1 MQATTNKFGLIQ
13 FSAIPGTK
21 PLSCPSHDNKG
32 CPGDLSHNSSTLALV
47 RPFVA
52 ALATV
57 YQEPH
62 FWSTEGQ

>member
-1 MQATTNKFGLIQ
+1 MQATANKFGLIQ

-47 RPFVA
+47 RLFVA

-57 YQEPH
+57 NQGPH
-62 FWSTEGQ
+62 FYRTEGR